1 MLKGYCLH
9 LSAAHKL
16 HNNVIIEIVKLSHPT
31 EKETMLGKRQKKKN
45 NKYEMTK
52 IRRRYNQSEDERHY
66 VFVITLS
73 PSMYVAPTLNS
84 AHTSTI
90 YIGDTAKKKK
100 SRGTTVFS
108 NITARSHQKRAYR
121 FFSSKKTRP
130 STFDPKFKA
139 KLFFFLFKSKEKN
152 YWRCPSGKEVA
163 ACIIIVLSAS
173 NFFFIIVILARLPPW
188 IHATA
193 SFWTLVSIFC

>member
-90 YIGDTAKKKK
+90 YIGDTAKEKK

-139 KLFFFLFKSKEKN
+139 KFFFSFQIKRKKLLAMPKRQRSSGMHNNSFVCFK
-152 YWRCPSGKEVA
+152 
-163 ACIIIVLSAS
+163 L
-173 NFFFIIVILARLPPW
+173 FFIIVILARLPPW